1 MNHEALSV
9 ALTPALVFTGSALA
23 YFGFT
28 ERGDRDPVPD
38 IRHGTRVDEPWGIP
52 QAVRKHVL
60 PGSVLMQLPRDHG
73 LDDKTQEHAVIYDE
87 RISNGEI
94 PRR

>member
-1 MNHEALSV
+1 MDI
-9 ALTPALVFTGSALA
+9 GALA
-23 YFGFT
+23 IAATPGFVFIGAAISYYGCT
-28 ERGDRDPVPD
+28 ERGDLDPVPD

-52 QAVRKHVL
+52 QPVRKHVL
-60 PGSVLMQLPRDHG
+60 PGSVIMRLPRDHG

-87 RISNGEI
+87 RATHEI